1 MYKERKI
8 KCVIYFETISSKAY
22 EQFDLLKIPKKY
34 CNIDRSKQ
42 YLVVL

>member
-8 KCVIYFETISSKAY
+8 KCVIYFETISSKGY

-34 CNIDRSKQ
+34 CSFDRSKQ